1 MKPLLVCGDSFA
13 LLDDKHSHWMNI
25 ASTGNSCHVAY
36 PGANHTHICAD
47 LNQEQLSKYSGVVY
61 HITELF
67 RSEYTDNNISYQDIA
82 DNVEQIYETDFVKMY
97 TSTSTEFG
105 TAKGY
110 FCSPAW
116 IEYEDTDNMEYAYR
130 YGSLPFIVKANV
142 NSMLSLYYNA
152 VSNNV
157 PFLFVI
163 SPYSEQPTGFRDVLP
178 SDAKVYEFDV
188 ENKIWDLPDN
198 QANII
203 AEKNELSSNHVCKD
217 LAQLMADDFVEWNKE
232 HKVFEEIM

>member
-13 LLDDKHSHWMNI
+13 LLDDKHRHWMDY
-25 ASTGNSCHVAY
+25 ASTGNSCHVGY

-67 RSEYTDNNISYQDIA
+67 RSEFTENILSLGDLA
-82 DNVEQIYETDFVKMY
+82 DNINTIYETDLVRMY
-97 TSTSTEFG
+97 TSTDTDLG
-105 TAKGY
+105 KAKGY

-116 IEYEDTDNMEYAYR
+116 IQNADNDNMGNMYKYS
-130 YGSLPFIVKANV
+130 SLNFIIKANI

-163 SPYSEQPTGFRDVLP
+163 SPFSKQPDGIRDILP
-178 SDAKVYEFDV
+178 GKVYEFDSQT
-188 ENKIWDLPDN
+188 KMWDLPGN
-198 QANII
+198 QAKIMSEQNH
-203 AEKNELSSNHVCKD
+203 LSSNHVCKD
-217 LAQLMADDFVEWNKE
+217 LAQIMADDFVEWNME
-232 HKVFEEIM
+232 HRVFEEIM